1 MATLE
6 YLDDE
11 RTKLWH
17 ELNLLKQKLDDAVAK
32 LSQVDKA
39 SAETVKS
46 QLTALDSK
54 IGEVRRLAE
63 SKTPEDVQT
72 ASRAAQETV
81 KKKDEVVKLA
91 ADTQEARDRL
101 ATAKRGL
108 EKIQQ
113 SGEVA
118 SVIMKDL
125 EAAQAQ
131 IGALKTSIE
140 TDAAGLKKIVEKCEK
155 FKTDLDV
162 SSQNASTNAKNVAT
176 LNKQAEDATSM
187 LEASKKTF
195 SDLKS
200 EMEDAK
206 SEFETI
212 VSDSK
217 SDFDEFRSK
226 SKESFDSL
234 IKEKTKALN
243 DLTVEIEKLLPPAS
257 TASISKSFEDR
268 KTDVLKGKWIWTAL
282 LIASVIA
289 IVSFGCVS
297 LWIPSPNS
305 GVMTIFTRFVII
317 SGLVIL
323 EEFARRNY
331 SAVFRLSE
339 AYAYKEAICK
349 SLVGFKKELGSIPLP
364 KKGEEDVAE
373 QASAELAATFLAKL
387 GDEPAAKVFEK
398 NKPVFGLLQAFF
410 RMVNPPGG
418 EELKPEMVLTIANGL
433 GKFSWQIVVAIGI
446 IAASILAIIAMF
458 IR

>member
-1 MATLE
+1 MVTLE

-11 RTKLWH
+11 RTKLWS
-17 ELNLLKQKLDDAVAK
+17 EVNLLKEKIDDAVAK

-46 QLTALDSK
+46 QMAVLDSK
-54 IGEVRRLAE
+54 IGEVLKLAE

-81 KKKDEVVKLA
+81 KKKEEVIRLA
-91 ADTQEARDRL
+91 ADTQEACDRL
-101 ATAKRGL
+101 VSAKQGL

-113 SGEVA
+113 SGEIA
-118 SVIMKDL
+118 AAIRTEL
-125 EAAQAQ
+125 EAAQIQ
-131 IGALKTSIE
+131 IAALKTSIE
-140 TDAAGLKKIVEKCEK
+140 TDAAGLKQIVEKCEK
-155 FKTDLDV
+155 SKTDLEV
-162 SSQNASTNAKNVAT
+162 SSQTASANAQNVAT

-200 EMEDAK
+200 EMEETK

-217 SDFDEFRSK
+217 SDFYEFQSK
-226 SKESFDSL
+226 SKEAFDFL

-268 KTDVLKGKWIWTAL
+268 KADVLKGKWVWTVL
-282 LIASVIA
+282 LIASVVA

-305 GVMTIFTRFVII
+305 GTMTIFTRFVII

-349 SLVGFKKELGSIPLP
+349 SLVGFKKELGSIQLP
-364 KKGEEDVAE
+364 RKGEEDEAE

-418 EELKPEMVLTIANGL
+418 EEVKPETVLTLASGL

-446 IAASILAIIAMF
+446 VAVSILAVIAMLM
-458 IR
+458 R